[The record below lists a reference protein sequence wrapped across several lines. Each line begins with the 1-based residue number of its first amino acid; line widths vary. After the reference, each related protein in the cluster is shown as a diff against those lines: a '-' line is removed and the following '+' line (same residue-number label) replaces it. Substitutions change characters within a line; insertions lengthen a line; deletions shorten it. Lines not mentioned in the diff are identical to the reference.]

1 MNSATFS
8 LSGQLVL
15 LEEKKIVSACLN
27 IVNGKIESIIEDP
40 SAPAH
45 FIMPGFVDSHIHI
58 ESSMLVPSEFS
69 RMAVKHGTIA
79 TVSDPHEIANVLGI
93 KGVEYMID
101 NAQKV
106 PFKFYFGAPSCVPA
120 TTFETAGA
128 HIGAKDIENLLKR
141 DEICYLAEMMN
152 YPGVLNKDPEVM
164 AKLEVAKK
172 LNKKIDG
179 HAPGLRGIDSKNY
192 IDQGIS
198 TDHECTSY
206 DEAKEKIGYG
216 MKILIREGSA
226 AKNFE
231 ALINLLSEYPEA
243 IMFCSDDKHP
253 HDLLKGHIN
262 LLVKRALDK
271 GMDLFD
277 VLNAAISNPVRHYGL
292 DVGLL
297 KIGDPADFIIVND
310 LENFDVQSTYIN
322 GELVYS
328 DEECHI
334 KSIHFD
340 TPNKFIRNEISLK
353 DLQFKGESGVYRVIK
368 VLDGQLLTLDEEH
381 LMESNEN
388 GEIVT
393 DIENDILKMVVL
405 SRYDQSKAAISLTT
419 GFGLKRGAIASSVAH
434 DSHNII
440 AVGTNDRDLL
450 RAINTIIKNKG
461 GISLSDNEK
470 TESISLPVA
479 GLMSELTG
487 EKLAEE
493 YQKLFESSLNLGS
506 TLYDSFMVLSFCALL
521 VIPELKLSDKGLF
534 NGNTFKFVEQ
544 LKSN

>member
-1 MNSATFS
+1 MNNATFS
-8 LSGQLVL
+8 LSGQLIL
-15 LEEKKIVSACLN
+15 LHEKKIVSARLS
-27 IVNGKIESIIEDP
+27 IVNGRINSIEENVD
-40 SAPAH
+40 APPYY
-45 FIMPGFVDSHIHI
+45 ILPGFVDSHIHI

-69 RMAVKHGTIA
+69 RMAVKQGTVA

-93 KGVEYMID
+93 EGVEYMID

-120 TTFETAGA
+120 TIFETAGA
-128 HIGAKDIENLLKR
+128 HIGPSDIENLLKR

-152 YPGVLNKDPEVM
+152 YPGVLNQDPEVM
-164 AKLEVAKK
+164 AKLEIAKK

-179 HAPGLRGIDSKNY
+179 HAPGLRGKDSKNY
-192 IDQGIS
+192 IEQGIS
-198 TDHECTSY
+198 TDHECTTY

-231 ALINLLSEYPEA
+231 ALIGLMTDYPES

-253 HDLLKGHIN
+253 HDLVKGHIN
-262 LLVKRALDK
+262 LLVKRALAK

-277 VLNAAISNPVRHYGL
+277 VLNAAISNPIKHYGL

-310 LENFDVQSTYIN
+310 LENFDVKSTYIN
-322 GELVYS
+322 GELVYGNN
-328 DEECHI
+328 ECHI
-334 KSIHFD
+334 KSIPFE
-340 TPNKFIRNEISLK
+340 TPNKFIRDEISLK

-368 VLDGQLLTLDEEH
+368 VLDGQLLTLEDEH
-381 LMESNEN
+381 FMESNEN
-388 GEIVT
+388 GEIET
-393 DIENDILKMVVL
+393 DPENDILKMIVL
-405 SRYDQSKAAISLTT
+405 SRYDQSKAAISLTK

-440 AVGTNDRDLL
+440 AVGTNDKDLL
-450 RAINTIIKNKG
+450 AAINTIIKNKG
-461 GISLSDNEK
+461 GISLSDDEK

-479 GLMSELTG
+479 GLMSDLDG
-487 EKLAEE
+487 EKLAKK
-493 YQKLFESSLNLGS
+493 YQKLFDSSLNLGS
-506 TLYDSFMVLSFCALL
+506 TLYDPFMVLSFCALL

-534 NGNTFKFVEQ
+534 NGNTFKFVAQ